1 MSPPSSPSAGF
12 SSEDPAAAKA
22 ACRKLAALTRA
33 KLAAAEPDAARA
45 LADHAETLINR
56 FGRGI
61 YAAYFPIRS
70 ELSPLDL
77 LGRLGGLGCVT
88 SLPITP
94 AEGQPLRFHRW
105 AVTDRLDDGP
115 YGTKQPP
122 ADCALCRPDV
132 ILAPMLAYD
141 QAGWRLGYGGGFY
154 DRTIA
159 VLRGAGYQITVLG
172 IAYEGQKLDKIPV
185 GPYDMPLDGVLTPS
199 GLLPPVPHENGGL
212 TAD

>member
-1 MSPPSSPSAGF
+1 
-12 SSEDPAAAKA
+12 
-22 ACRKLAALTRA
+22 
-33 KLAAAEPDAARA
+33 
-45 LADHAETLINR
+45 
-56 FGRGI
+56 
-61 YAAYFPIRS
+61 
-70 ELSPLDL
+70 
-77 LGRLGGLGCVT
+77 
-88 SLPITP
+88 
-94 AEGQPLRFHRW
+94 
-105 AVTDRLDDGP
+105 
-115 YGTKQPP
+115 
-122 ADCALCRPDV
+122 V

-159 VLRGAGYQITVLG
+159 VLRGAGHQITVLG